1 MNVTDLIT
9 AKVVDLPPNHQ
20 AEVLRYVLA
29 LTGEP
34 PYPEPHNPERTAVI
48 LQRTWGAW
56 GNLSREEI
64 NSTLAMMRD
73 EWDRDEAWSDIQP

>member
-1 MNVTDLIT
+1 MNIPDLIS

-29 LTGEP
+29 LTGELS
-34 PYPEPHNPERTAVI
+34 YSETHNSERRSVI

-56 GNLSREEI
+56 GNMSREEVD
-64 NSTLAMMRD
+64 STLATIRD
-73 EWDRDEAWSDIQP
+73 DWDRDEALLDIQP

>member
-1 MNVTDLIT
+1 MNITDLIT
-9 AKVVDLPPNHQ
+9 AKVFDLPPDHQ

-34 PYPEPHNPERTAVI
+34 PYPEPYNSERTADI

-56 GNLSREEI
+56 GKMSLEDI
-64 NSTLAMMRD
+64 DSTLAIMRD
-73 EWDRDEAWSDIQP
+73 EWDRDELWPDVQL